1 MRKTLKYY
9 RQVIT
14 RSFLVLV
21 LSIIL
26 GVGLSTSVW
35 AGVDDFYFDSLDVEY
50 HLSVDEENRSVLKV
64 KETFVAVF
72 PDFDQNRGMVRA
84 IPLSYQGHS
93 LNLKLGE
100 VYRNGGVAPIAKDSI
115 ENGFRRLEI
124 RDDSY
129 IHGKNTFEINYTMH
143 DTTLS
148 PQDNLSIQ
156 ELYWD
161 VNGTGWGQP
170 FESVRATVFL
180 EDGLINRLTGESA
193 CYTGYEGSNAKD
205 CLIERTPEGGF
216 IIETLEP
223 LSPRQNLTFAIGFQA
238 ETFEPYQM
246 TNVQKILVVVAKIM
260 PIVLLAA
267 LIALTIKRVKL
278 GGGAKK
284 DAAIATQYIP
294 PKGIDVLQSA
304 TLLNATTKAATA
316 TLIDLAVR
324 HKINIK
330 EVEKPG
336 LFGLKSKNYKIEVI
350 DTKDLTPNEILILHS
365 YLQKEVEVGS
375 SRELKKDESD
385 TRIATGVQAAQTTAF
400 NELKELKYYQEAP
413 EKKKLIMA
421 SIIIMLLSITLTI
434 FGGWLSSNYLIDKE
448 GLWLPFVAMALV
460 VASVVILISFATMR
474 LRTNKGADVVHY
486 LKGLEQYIKLAE
498 TERLAFNQSVDTA
511 QTVSGKTDTERR
523 VVLYERILPYAMLF
537 NLEKTWNKVLE
548 AVYQEA
554 GVTPDWYIGTGS
566 FSASDFSKS
575 MSDFSSSSSSSSSS
589 GSSGGGSSGGGG
601 GGGGGGGC

>member
-1 MRKTLKYY
+1 MRKALEHHQ
-9 RQVIT
+9 QVIAK
-14 RSFLVLV
+14 SFLVLV

-26 GVGLSTSVW
+26 GIGLSTSVW

-93 LNLKLGE
+93 LNLELGE
-100 VYRNGGVAPIAKDSI
+100 VYRNGRVAPIAKDSI

-124 RDDSY
+124 RDENY
-129 IHGKNTFEINYTMH
+129 IHGENTFEINYTMR

-180 EDGLINRLTGESA
+180 KDDLIDRLTGDSA

-216 IIETLEP
+216 IIETLES

-238 ETFEPYQM
+238 GTFAEYEMTET
-246 TNVQKILVVVAKIM
+246 QKLMVKIAE
-260 PIVLLAA
+260 LAP
-267 LIALTIKRVKL
+267 IALSVALAGLLFKRVKL

-284 DAAIATQYIP
+284 DAAIATQYLP
-294 PKGIDVLQSA
+294 PEKLDVLQSA
-304 TLLNATTKAATA
+304 TLLNATAKAATA

-324 HKINIK
+324 HKINIH
-330 EVEKPG
+330 EI
-336 LFGLKSKNYKIEVI
+336 KSEGVFKFNRQKDYKIEVI
-350 DTKDLTPNEILILHS
+350 DDKELTANEKAILSS
-365 YLQKEVEVGS
+365 YLQTDVVKGAFKELRKYDS
-375 SRELKKDESD
+375 SNSK
-385 TRIATGVQAAQTTAF
+385 IASGVQLAQSQAF
-400 NELKELKYYQEAP
+400 QDLKTIGYYQDPP
-413 EKKKLIMA
+413 EKKKLI
-421 SIIIMLLSITLTI
+421 SWTVIIMLLSIVNVALTI
-434 FGGWLSSNYLIDKE
+434 KLSSDYLLE
-448 GLWLPFVAMALV
+448 REWLVFTSAVLV
-460 VASVVILISFATMR
+460 FGSISILVSFALMR
-474 LRTNKGADVVHY
+474 LKTDIGADAVHY
-486 LKGLEQYIKLAE
+486 LKGLERYIKLAE
-498 TERLAFNQSVDTA
+498 TERLAFNQAADTA
-511 QTVSGKTDTERR
+511 QTMPGKTEAERR
-523 VVLYERILPYAMLF
+523 AVLYERILPYAMLF

-548 AVYQEA
+548 TVYEET
-554 GVTPDWYIGTGS
+554 GTTPDWYIGMGS
-566 FSASDFSKS
+566 FSASDFSKG
-575 MSDFSSSSSSSSSS
+575 MSDFSSSSNSSSSS